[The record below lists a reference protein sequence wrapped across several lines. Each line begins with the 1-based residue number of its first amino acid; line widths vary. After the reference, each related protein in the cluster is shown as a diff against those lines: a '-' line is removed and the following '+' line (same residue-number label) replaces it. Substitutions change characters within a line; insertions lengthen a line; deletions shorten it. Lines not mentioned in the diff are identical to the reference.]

1 MFSSVVVISV
11 ISTIAFCDASP
22 ARASFG
28 CSNNGITDSD
38 RQAFLDFHNNARR
51 RVAQGVEDNKSG
63 KLNPAKN
70 MYKLEWDCKME
81 QQLQDAIQSCPGGS
95 AGIQGFSQNVM
106 SWSNS
111 GGFPNS
117 SEKIESTLSGW
128 WSGAK
133 NNGVGSDNKYTGGGL
148 YAFSNM
154 VFSETTKIGCAYKV
168 CGTKMATSCIYN
180 GIGYITNAPM
190 WETGQACKTGA
201 DCSTY
206 KNSGCEDSLCTKGA
220 DVPETNQQCPSNTGM
235 TDSVRDTFLSL
246 HNGFRSSVARGLEPD
261 ALGGN
266 APKAAKMLKMVY
278 DCEVEASAIRHG
290 NKCVYQHSSGNDR
303 PGLGENIYKTSVQKF
318 EKNKAAKQASE
329 LWWNELREFGVG
341 PSNNLTNALWNRPGM
356 QIGHYT
362 QMAWD
367 TTYKL
372 GCAVVFCNDFTFGV
386 CQYGPGG
393 NYMNHLI
400 YTMGQPCSQCAATA
414 TCSVTEGLCSAP

>member
-1 MFSSVVVISV
+1 

-95 AGIQGFSQNVM
+95 AGIQGVSQNVM

-111 GGFPNS
+111 GGFPNP

-148 YAFSNM
+148 YAFSNYIPYSPNM
-154 VFSETTKIGCAYKV
+154 IL
-168 CGTKMATSCIYN
+168 IYS
-180 GIGYITNAPM
+180 GYITNAPM

-266 APKAAKMLKMVY
+266 APKAAKMLKMVGVQIEIAEIEIA
-278 DCEVEASAIRHG
+278 DIFFFETEPDFS
-290 NKCVYQHSSGNDR
+290 
-303 PGLGENIYKTSVQKF
+303 KTGSD
-318 EKNKAAKQASE
+318 
-329 LWWNELREFGVG
+329 REFYQ
-341 PSNNLTNALWNRPGM
+341 NL
-356 QIGHYT
+356 
-362 QMAWD
+362 
-367 TTYKL
+367 
-372 GCAVVFCNDFTFGV
+372 VV
-386 CQYGPGG
+386 
-393 NYMNHLI
+393 
-400 YTMGQPCSQCAATA
+400 
-414 TCSVTEGLCSAP
+414 